1 MTTPEAIAATATLAA
16 AAAGAAAYASMWPAS
31 QLFGA
36 VVTAAK
42 DPNQF
47 ALTYDDGPNPA
58 VTPHLL
64 DVLAA
69 RNVKATFFLIG
80 NFVRQEPELTR
91 ELARQGHLV
100 GCHTMTHPHLPF
112 CGAAR
117 IRQELADCQS
127 LIEDTIGKP
136 VTWFRPPFGQ
146 RRPAVL
152 RIAREL
158 GMASTTWNIIVGD
171 WNPIPAET
179 ILARIE
185 RGVARNRAH
194 GRGSNIC
201 LHDGGQGGLGQTR
214 MPSVEATRR
223 LIEAHP
229 EAGWV
234 TLDAWR

>member
-1 MTTPEAIAATATLAA
+1 MAP
-16 AAAGAAAYASMWPAS
+16 GS
-31 QLFGA
+31 QLCGP
-36 VVTAAK
+36 VVTAGG

-69 RNVKATFFLIG
+69 RNVKASFFLIG
-80 NFVRQEPELTR
+80 GFVRQQPALTR
-91 ELARQGHLV
+91 ELAAQGHLV
-100 GCHTMTHPHLPF
+100 GCHTMTHPHLPLLS
-112 CGAAR
+112 AAR
-117 IRQELADCQS
+117 IRQELADSQS
-127 LIEDTIGKP
+127 LIADTIGQP

-146 RRPAVL
+146 RSPAVL

-158 GMASTTWNIIVGD
+158 GLTSTTWNIIVGD

-179 ILARIE
+179 ILGRVE
-185 RGVARNRAH
+185 RGIASNRKH

-201 LHDGGQGGLGQTR
+201 LHDGGQGGLGQSR

-229 EAGWV
+229 EAAWV